1 MRVLSHTIKINNY
14 NEMKFSTK
22 TRYGIRAVLEIALSE
37 CNNGIYQKD
46 ISENQ
51 DISYK
56 YLDQIINSLKVA
68 GLVTKASG
76 RKSGYILTR
85 EPQDITIYDIHNAFE
100 PGICV
105 IDCLSLNYTCNRE
118 TYCALKG
125 FWGKLNNQIIDYF
138 KSVTIRDLMEEQSKL
153 DDLASIAES
162 ASHNNNTL
170 S

>member
-1 MRVLSHTIKINNY
+1 M
-14 NEMKFSTK
+14 
-22 TRYGIRAVLEIALSE
+22 SE

-46 ISENQ
+46 ISEKQ

-85 EPQDITIYDIHNAFE
+85 DPQDITIYDIHNAFE

-105 IDCLSLNYTCNRE
+105 IDCLDLNYTCNRE
-118 TYCALKG
+118 NNCPLKR
-125 FWGKLNNQIIDYF
+125 FWNKLNNQIIDYF
-138 KSVTIRDLMEEQSKL
+138 KSITIRDLMEEQVKL
-153 DDLASIAES
+153 DDLADIEDPADL
-162 ASHNNNTL
+162 NNNT
-170 S
+170 